1 MGSEKVR
8 ALLAAVEDAE
18 RRHRKY
24 SSWAAQLDRV
34 SLALYIV
41 AMAFMLLTAVAYFFY
56 HYDYYMLTFA
66 AGIACWAA
74 GYVAH
79 VLYNVYSCKA
89 VKAARQAC
97 VFRSAAEII
106 AEIEKIKT
114 KLGSG
119 ELKSR
124 A

>member
-1 MGSEKVR
+1 MSSEKVR
-8 ALLAAVEDAE
+8 ALFAAAEDAE

-24 SSWAAQLDRV
+24 SRRAAQLDRA
-34 SLALYIV
+34 SLALYII

-56 HYDYYMLTFA
+56 HYDYMLTFA
-66 AGIACWAA
+66 AGIVCWAA
-74 GYVAH
+74 GYTAR
-79 VLYNVYSCKA
+79 VLHNVYSCKA

-97 VFRSAAEII
+97 IFRSVAEII
-106 AEIEKIKT
+106 TEIEKIKT
-114 KLGSG
+114 QLESG